1 MSVRQA
7 AMCRV
12 RCLLACLAVAAM
24 PAAAAEATPEVGA
37 VPPVIDAGT
46 DVEPAPFLGGVLS
59 QSRILY
65 PLQVGP
71 WTAVSEERYRQQEAG
86 VSVRYADRRRQRWLD
101 LFFYP
106 LPVRGE
112 QALAALAISEREGIA
127 ASARQRGENLDL
139 GALAPLSLSID
150 GGTLPAWEL
159 GMRYRDGN
167 RSSAMLLFARDLYV
181 VKARASAMPG
191 ELRKTAEDVDSLL
204 GALRAFMQEAAARMR
219 IASTGGCWL
228 PARPVPALPPAD
240 ADEVLASRTG
250 AGGAVLAVALRD
262 RVLVDETESAR
273 AAALAAELSAAL
285 YPGCVAPEAI
295 EPEVPESL
303 RELRIEYRAPDTVDQ
318 PLRGPPVGRP
328 RVPMSG
334 TG

>member
-1 MSVRQA
+1 MSVSRA
-7 AMCRV
+7 AMGR
-12 RCLLACLAVAAM
+12 LLAALAATAM
-24 PAAAAEATPEVGA
+24 PAAATAVTPVAADAAPLA
-37 VPPVIDAGT
+37 VDAGT
-46 DVEPAPFLGGVLS
+46 DAEPAPFLGGVLS

-127 ASARQRGENLDL
+127 AGARQRGEDLDL
-139 GALAPLSLSID
+139 GELAPLSLSID
-150 GGTLPAWEL
+150 GGALPAWEL

-167 RSSAMLLFARDLYV
+167 RSSAMLLFARELYV

-191 ELRKTAEDVDSLL
+191 GLRKTAEDVDSLQR
-204 GALRAFMQEAAARMR
+204 ALRAFMQEVAARMR

-240 ADEVLASRTG
+240 SDEVLASRTG

-262 RVLVDETESAR
+262 RVLVDEAESAR

-303 RELRIEYRAPDTVDQ
+303 RELRIEYRAPDTVDT
-318 PLRGPPVGRP
+318 PSRGPPVGRP
-328 RVPMSG
+328 RVPLSG